1 MIIDGTTTVIPSVTT
16 DIPLPSGQHNV
27 EFRKRSEA
35 AYGSIFVQSGSSPA
49 SSDRLIEFIGDSI
62 TVGYGLDGDGP
73 DCANT
78 AQVEDNPKTYA
89 ALAANALEADYNI
102 VAWSGKGIVR
112 NTPSDNGPLMSELWT
127 RYGANDA
134 DNTYD
139 FSVQAQVVVI
149 NLGTNDFSSGGRD
162 ALDLNAYQSAITSFI
177 STVQNKYPQATFF
190 LMSSPMLADSAG
202 VGNDQHTQMSTA
214 LQNVASSVGGHFV
227 DWPTQ
232 GSALGC
238 GYHPNADTH
247 AAEAPVLASAI
258 QNVMGW

>member
-16 DIPLPSGQHNV
+16 DIPLPSGEHSV

-35 AYGSIFVQSGSSPA
+35 AYGSIFVQPGGSPV

-73 DCANT
+73 NCANS

-89 ALAANALEADYNI
+89 ALAANMLEADYNI
-102 VAWSGKGIVR
+102 IAWSGKGIVR
-112 NTPSDNGPLMSELWT
+112 NYAGDNGPLMTELWT

-139 FSVQAQVVVI
+139 FPVQAQVVVI
-149 NLGTNDFSSGGRD
+149 NLGTNDFSSSGRD
-162 ALDLNAYQSAITSFI
+162 ALDLNAYQTATANFI
-177 STVQNKYPQATFF
+177 STVQSKYPKATFF
-190 LMSSPMLADSAG
+190 LMSSPMLAG
-202 VGNDQHTQMSTA
+202 DQHTQMATA
-214 LQNVASSVGGHFV
+214 LQNVAASVGGYFV

-247 AAEAPVLASAI
+247 AAEAPVLAGAI
-258 QNVMGW
+258 QSVMGW